1 LIKDNLI
8 SLIQQAA
15 KAAQK
20 AGDLPPFDLPAIV
33 VEQPKN
39 PEYGDYATN
48 VAMQSARPA
57 RMAPIKIAEQIVRHW
72 PAAPFVG
79 KVDVAPPGFINIALD
94 DRWLAQQV
102 AVIQAS
108 PATFGNSDVGHGRKA
123 QVEFV
128 SANPTGP
135 LTIGHAWGAVLGDTI
150 ASLLTATGWEV
161 TREYYFNNGG
171 RQMRLLGESLQVRCL
186 ELVGEYR
193 PIPQDGYQGDY
204 LRWVAAALYAEHGDA
219 LAEKDVDFFRTK
231 AVEAIFAN
239 IRCTLKR
246 LGIRFDVY
254 YNELDLYETGRVNA
268 AVQAL
273 ASSGYAYQKDGAT
286 WLRATDLGLKQ
297 DRVIIKSSGE
307 PTYRMPDIA
316 YHVHKMQRGF
326 DFVVD
331 IFGADHHATWPDVLA
346 GVRAL
351 GFDTDGI
358 KVIIHQF
365 ITLLRDGQEVK
376 MSTRRGEFVTIDSL
390 LDDITTETIPGKD
403 VMRFTLLTR
412 SPDSSMTFDLDLAVK
427 QSSENPVY
435 YVQYGHARISSIL
448 RKAAEEGFGL
458 DTAAYSTDDL
468 VQGDLKLLT
477 HPSELAMLRKMV
489 ALPEVIANATEQ
501 LAPHQLS
508 HYAQELATQ
517 FHAFY
522 RDCRVVSSDPA
533 DRAISLARL
542 RLCEAARIV
551 LARALGLMGVTAP
564 ERM

>member
-1 LIKDNLI
+1 
-8 SLIQQAA
+8 
-15 KAAQK
+15 
-20 AGDLPPFDLPAIV
+20 
-33 VEQPKN
+33 
-39 PEYGDYATN
+39 
-48 VAMQSARPA
+48 
-57 RMAPIKIAEQIVRHW
+57 
-72 PAAPFVG
+72 
-79 KVDVAPPGFINIALD
+79 
-94 DRWLAQQV
+94 
-102 AVIQAS
+102 
-108 PATFGNSDVGHGRKA
+108 
-123 QVEFV
+123 
-128 SANPTGP
+128 
-135 LTIGHAWGAVLGDTI
+135 
-150 ASLLTATGWEV
+150 
-161 TREYYFNNGG
+161 
-171 RQMRLLGESLQVRCL
+171 
-186 ELVGEYR
+186 
-193 PIPQDGYQGDY
+193 
-204 LRWVAAALYAEHGDA
+204 
-219 LAEKDVDFFRTK
+219 
-231 AVEAIFAN
+231 
-239 IRCTLKR
+239 
-246 LGIRFDVY
+246 
-254 YNELDLYETGRVNA
+254 
-268 AVQAL
+268 
-273 ASSGYAYQKDGAT
+273 
-286 WLRATDLGLKQ
+286 
-297 DRVIIKSSGE
+297 VIIKSSGE

-351 GFDTDGI
+351 GYSTDGI

-448 RKAAEEGFGL
+448 RKAVEEGVGL
-458 DTAAYSTDDL
+458 DTAAYSTDEL

-489 ALPEVIANATEQ
+489 ALPEVIANAAEQ

>member
-1 LIKDNLI
+1 MIKDNLI

-15 KAAQK
+15 AAAQK
-20 AGDLPPFDLPAIV
+20 AGDLPAFDLPAIV

-39 PEYGDYATN
+39 PEHGDYSTN
-48 VAMQSARPA
+48 VALQAARPA
-57 RMAPIKIAEQIVRHW
+57 KMAPLRIAQMLAAYL
-72 PAAPFVG
+72 PAADCIG
-79 KVDVAPPGFINIALD
+79 KVDVAPPGFLNLTLSDA
-94 DRWLAQQV
+94 WLAQQV
-102 AVIQAS
+102 ATIQAA
-108 PATFGNSDVGHGRKA
+108 PASFGNSDAGQGRRA

-150 ASLLTATGWEV
+150 ANLLAATGWDV

-171 RQMRLLGESLQVRCL
+171 RQMRLLGESLRVRYL
-186 ELVGEYR
+186 ELLGQYL

-204 LRWVAAALYAEHGDA
+204 LRWVAATLHAEHGDS
-219 LAEKDVDFFRTK
+219 LADQTVDYFRLR
-231 AVEAIFAN
+231 AVQSIFAH
-239 IRCTLKR
+239 IRSTLQQ
-246 LGIRFDVY
+246 LGIRFDVF
-254 YNELDLYETGRVNA
+254 YNELDLYESGKVDA

-286 WLRATDLGLKQ
+286 WLRAADLGLKQ

-316 YHVHKMQRGF
+316 YHVDKIQRGF
-326 DFVVD
+326 DYVVD

-351 GFDTDGI
+351 GYDTGGI
-358 KVIIHQF
+358 HVIIHQF
-365 ITLLRDGQEVK
+365 ITLMREGQEVK

-390 LDDITTETIPGKD
+390 LDELTTPSIPGRD

-412 SPDSSMTFDLDLAVK
+412 SADSSLTFDMDLAIK
-427 QSSENPVY
+427 ESSENPVY
-435 YVQYGHARISSIL
+435 YVQYGHARICAIL
-448 RKAAEEGFGL
+448 RKAGEEGFSP
-458 DTAAYSTDDL
+458 DEVAVADL
-468 VQGDLKLLT
+468 GSLG
-477 HPSELAMLRKMV
+477 HPSELRLLRRMMR
-489 ALPEVIANATEQ
+489 LPEVVADAAVQ
-501 LAPHQLS
+501 LAPQQLS
-508 HYAQELATQ
+508 HYAQALATD

-522 RDCRVVSSDPA
+522 RDCRVVSGDPSE
-533 DRAISLARL
+533 RGLSLARL

-551 LARALGLMGVTAP
+551 LARVLELMGVTAP

>member
-1 LIKDNLI
+1 MIKDDLL

-39 PEYGDYATN
+39 PEHGDYATN

-57 RMAPIKIAEQIVRHW
+57 RMAPIKIAEQIVAHW

-79 KVDVAPPGFINIALD
+79 RVDVAPPGFINLTLD
-94 DRWLAQQV
+94 DAWLAQQV

-108 PATFGNSDVGHGRKA
+108 PATFGNSNVGLGRKA

-135 LTIGHAWGAVLGDTI
+135 LTIGHAWGAVLGDAI
-150 ASLLTATGWEV
+150 ASLLQATGWDV

-186 ELVGEYR
+186 ELLGEYR
-193 PIPQDGYQGDY
+193 SIPQDGYQGEY
-204 LRWVAAALYAEHGDA
+204 LRWVAAALYAEYGDA
-219 LAEKDVDFFRTK
+219 LAEKDLDFFRTK
-231 AVEAIFAN
+231 AVDAIFAN
-239 IRCTLKR
+239 IRSTLDR

-254 YNELDLYETGRVNA
+254 YNELDLYESGRVNA

-273 ASSGYAYQKDGAT
+273 ANSGYAYQKDGAT

-316 YHVHKMQRGF
+316 YHVHKLQRGF
-326 DFVVD
+326 DYVVD

-351 GFDTDGI
+351 GYNTDGI

-376 MSTRRGEFVTIDSL
+376 MSTRRGEFVTIDEL
-390 LDDITTETIPGKD
+390 LDDITTESVPGKD
-403 VMRFTLLTR
+403 VMRSILLSR
-412 SPDSSMTFDLDLAVK
+412 SPDSPMNFDMDLALK
-427 QSSENPVY
+427 QSEDNPIF
-435 YVQYGHARISSIL
+435 YVHYGHARICSIL
-448 RKAAEEGFGL
+448 RKALEVGL
-458 DTAAYSTDDL
+458 GPEAYAD
-468 VQGDLKLLT
+468 GDLALLT
-477 HPSELAMLRKMV
+477 HPAELALLRRM
-489 ALPEVIANATEQ
+489 ASLPEVIVAAAEQ
-501 LAPHQLS
+501 LAPHQLNYYAADLAS
-508 HYAQELATQ
+508 H

-522 RDCRVVSSDPA
+522 HNCRVISSNPD
-533 DRAISLARL
+533 DLDLSKARL
-542 RLCEAARIV
+542 RLCDAARIAI
-551 LARALGLMGVTAP
+551 ARVLGLMGMAAP

>member
-1 LIKDNLI
+1 MIKDELI

-15 KAAQK
+15 TAAQK
-20 AGDLPPFDLPAIV
+20 AGDLPAFDLPAV
-33 VEQPKN
+33 VLAPPKN
-39 PEYGDYATN
+39 PEHGDYATN
-48 VAMQSARPA
+48 IAMQSARPA
-57 RMAPIKIAEQIVRHW
+57 RMAPLQIAEQIVRHW
-72 PAAPFVG
+72 PAAAFVG
-79 KVDVAPPGFINIALD
+79 KVDAAPPGFINVTLD
-94 DRWLAQQV
+94 AGWLAQQV
-102 AVIQAS
+102 AVIQAN
-108 PATFGNSDVGHGRKA
+108 PATFGNSDVGKGRQA

-150 ASLLTATGWEV
+150 ASLLQATGWDV

-186 ELVGEYR
+186 ELLGDYR
-193 PIPQDGYQGDY
+193 PIPKDGYQGDY
-204 LRWVAAALYAEHGDA
+204 LRWVAAALYAEYGDA
-219 LAEKDVDFFRTK
+219 LAEKDVDFFRNK
-231 AVEAIFAN
+231 AVDAIFAN
-239 IRCTLKR
+239 IRCTLDR

-273 ASSGYAYQKDGAT
+273 ANSGYAYQKDGAT
-286 WLRATDLGLKQ
+286 WLRATELGLKQ

-316 YHVHKMQRGF
+316 YHVHKLQRGF
-326 DFVVD
+326 DYIVD

-351 GFDTDGI
+351 GYSTDGI

-365 ITLLRDGQEVK
+365 ITLLRGGEEVK
-376 MSTRRGEFVTIDSL
+376 MSTRRGEFITIDEL
-390 LDDITTETIPGKD
+390 LDDITTDSIPGKD
-403 VMRFTLLTR
+403 VLRFILLTR
-412 SPDSSMTFDLDLAVK
+412 SPDSSMTFDMDLAVK

-435 YVQYGHARISSIL
+435 YVQYGHARICSIL
-448 RKAAEEGFGL
+448 RKAAEEGFNPAVYA
-458 DTAAYSTDDL
+458 D
-468 VQGDLKLLT
+468 GDLALLT
-477 HPSELAMLRKMV
+477 HPSELALLRKMA
-489 ALPEVIANATEQ
+489 ALPEIVATAAEQ

-508 HYAQELATQ
+508 GYATELATQ

-522 RDCRVVSSDPA
+522 RDCRVISGDSA
-533 DRAISLARL
+533 DRELTKARL

-551 LARALGLMGVTAP
+551 LARTLGLMGVTAP
-564 ERM
+564 EKM

>member
-1 LIKDNLI
+1 
-8 SLIQQAA
+8 
-15 KAAQK
+15 
-20 AGDLPPFDLPAIV
+20 
-33 VEQPKN
+33 
-39 PEYGDYATN
+39 
-48 VAMQSARPA
+48 
-57 RMAPIKIAEQIVRHW
+57 
-72 PAAPFVG
+72 
-79 KVDVAPPGFINIALD
+79 VDVAPPGFINIALD
-94 DRWLAQQV
+94 DGWLAQQV

-108 PATFGNSDVGHGRKA
+108 PATFGNSDVGEGRKA

-135 LTIGHAWGAVLGDTI
+135 LTIGHAWGAVLGDSI
-150 ASLLTATGWEV
+150 ASLLQATGWEV

-186 ELVGEYR
+186 ELLGDYR

-204 LRWVAAALYAEHGDA
+204 LRWVAAALYAEHGES
-219 LAEKDVDFFRTK
+219 LAGKDVDFFRTK
-231 AVEAIFAN
+231 AVDAIFAN
-239 IRCTLKR
+239 IRGTLKR

-254 YNELDLYETGRVNA
+254 YNELDLYESGRVNA

-351 GFDTDGI
+351 GYSTDGI

-448 RKAAEEGFGL
+448 RKAVEEGVGL
-458 DTAAYSTDDL
+458 DTAAYSTDEL

-489 ALPEVIANATEQ
+489 ALPEVIANAAEQ

>member
-1 LIKDNLI
+1 MIKDDLI
-8 SLIQQAA
+8 TLIQQAA
-15 KAAQK
+15 LKAQK
-20 AGDLPPFDLPAIV
+20 AGDLPPFDLPAV
-33 VEQPKN
+33 VVGPPKN
-39 PEYGDYATN
+39 PEHGDYATN
-48 VAMQSARPA
+48 IAMQSARPA
-57 RMAPIKIAEQIVRHW
+57 RMAPMLIAGQIVKHL
-72 PAAPFVG
+72 PAAPFIG
-79 KVDVAPPGFINIALD
+79 QVDVAHPGFINVTLD
-94 DRWLAQQV
+94 AGWLAQQV

-108 PATFGNSDVGHGRKA
+108 PATFGNSDAGKGRKA

-150 ASLLTATGWEV
+150 ASLLQATGWDV

-186 ELVGEYR
+186 ELLGDYR

-204 LRWVAAALYAEHGDA
+204 LRWVAAALYAEYGDA

-231 AVEAIFAN
+231 AVDAIFAN
-239 IRCTLKR
+239 IRCTLDR

-254 YNELDLYETGRVNA
+254 YNELDLYESGRVNA

-351 GFDTDGI
+351 GFNTDGI

-376 MSTRRGEFVTIDSL
+376 MSTRRGEFVTIDAL
-390 LDDITTETIPGKD
+390 LDEITPQSVPSKD
-403 VMRFTLLTR
+403 VMRSILLSR
-412 SPDSSMTFDLDLAVK
+412 SPDSSMSFDLDQAVK
-427 QSSENPVY
+427 QSDDNPVF

-448 RKAAEEGFGL
+448 RKAPEKGFEPE
-458 DTAAYSTDDL
+458 TYAN
-468 VQGDLKLLT
+468 GDLALLV
-477 HPSELAMLRKMV
+477 HPAELALLRHMV
-489 ALPEVIANATEQ
+489 LLPEVIAAAAEQ
-501 LAPHQLS
+501 LAPHQLNF
-508 HYAQELATQ
+508 YAADLARL

-522 RDCRVVSSDPA
+522 HDCKVLSDDPA
-533 DRAISLARL
+533 DRELSKARL
-542 RLCEAARIV
+542 RLCDAARITV
-551 LARALGLMGVTAP
+551 ARVLGLMGMTAP

>member
-1 LIKDNLI
+1 MIRDELI

-15 KAAQK
+15 LKAQA
-20 AGDLPPFDLPAIV
+20 AGDLPIFALPDV
-33 VEQPKN
+33 VIERPKN
-39 PEYGDYATN
+39 PEHGDYSTN
-48 VAMQSARPA
+48 VAMQSARLA
-57 RMAPIKIAEQIVRHW
+57 KMAPVKIAEALIAHF
-72 PAAPFVG
+72 PEAEFIG
-79 KVDVAPPGFINIALD
+79 KVELAHPGFVNFTLSDA
-94 DRWLAQQV
+94 WLAQQV
-102 AVIQAS
+102 AAIEAVPDS
-108 PATFGNSDVGHGRKA
+108 FGNSDAGRGRKA

-150 ASLLTATGWEV
+150 ASLLTATGWVV

-171 RQMRLLGESLQVRCL
+171 RQMRLLGESLRVRYL
-186 ELVGEYR
+186 ELLGQQN

-204 LRWVAAALYAEHGDA
+204 LRWVAAALVAEHGDG
-219 LAEKDVDFFRTK
+219 L
-231 AVEAIFAN
+231 VEAGVDVFRKKAELSIFAN
-239 IRCTLKR
+239 IRATLAR
-246 LGIRFDVY
+246 LAVEFDVY
-254 YNELDLYETGRVNA
+254 YNELDLYETGKINA

-273 ASSGYAYQKDGAT
+273 STSGYAYQKDGAT

-316 YHVHKMQRGF
+316 YHVDKLQRGF
-326 DFVVD
+326 EYIVD

-351 GFDTDGI
+351 GYDTGAI
-358 KVIIHQF
+358 QVIIHQF

-376 MSTRRGEFVTIDSL
+376 MSTRRGEFVTIDAL
-390 LDDITTETIPGKD
+390 LDELTTPSIPGRD

-412 SPDSSMTFDLDLAVK
+412 SADSSMTFDLDLAVK
-427 QSSENPVY
+427 ESSENPVY
-435 YVQYGHARISSIL
+435 YVQYGHARICAIL
-448 RKAAEEGFGL
+448 RKVADEGFAPREYAGGDLGL
-458 DTAAYSTDDL
+458 LSHPAE
-468 VQGDLKLLT
+468 LKLL
-477 HPSELAMLRKMV
+477 RKMIG
-489 ALPEVIANATEQ
+489 LPEVIADAAAQ

-508 HYAQELATQ
+508 HYAQGLAND

-522 RDCRVVSSDPA
+522 HECKVVAAEPDE
-533 DRAISLARL
+533 RALSLARL

-551 LARALGLMGVTAP
+551 LARVLGLMGVTAP